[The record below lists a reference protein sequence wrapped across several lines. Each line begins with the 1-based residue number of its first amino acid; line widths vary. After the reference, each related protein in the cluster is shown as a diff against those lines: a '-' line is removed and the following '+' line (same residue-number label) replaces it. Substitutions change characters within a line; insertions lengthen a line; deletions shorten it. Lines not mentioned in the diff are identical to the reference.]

1 MVVLKF
7 KKFFKKFPNDSI
19 ETANFIET
27 IQASEIIGSLISP
40 ELNIM
45 CFIAQITAPTD
56 FDEIAFR
63 ENLFQIIDSFE
74 GPEDIYVASSIISS
88 AESIDSVKRD
98 MRTFTPIAL
107 GLMIL
112 LLILS
117 FRSWTGTFLPLFV
130 VGFSILWTFGLMA
143 WLDLSV
149 PIIGGLIPIMLIAIA
164 NNYGIHI
171 ISHYYE
177 FTKLD
182 QNLDR
187 VEILKRTMKRL
198 GMPIF
203 LAGFTTVISFLSLT
217 THELSKVR
225 EIGLLVSFGIAVS
238 FFLSL
243 LFIPAILILVP
254 RPTYLGKERSL
265 ETVNNF
271 LVNWGKFFVK
281 NRVPF
286 LAILFSGMFLFSFGI
301 RDITIDTVPDNYFP
315 KDSKIR
321 RSSAVINQVFGG
333 STQLNI
339 LIEGDIYDPLS

>member
-1 MVVLKF
+1 
-7 KKFFKKFPNDSI
+7 
-19 ETANFIET
+19 
-27 IQASEIIGSLISP
+27 
-40 ELNIM
+40 
-45 CFIAQITAPTD
+45 
-56 FDEIAFR
+56 
-63 ENLFQIIDSFE
+63 
-74 GPEDIYVASSIISS
+74 
-88 AESIDSVKRD
+88 
-98 MRTFTPIAL
+98 
-107 GLMIL
+107 
-112 LLILS
+112 
-117 FRSWTGTFLPLFV
+117 
-130 VGFSILWTFGLMA
+130 MA
-143 WLDLSV
+143 WLDISV

-182 QNLDR
+182 LNLDR

-203 LAGFTTVISFLSLT
+203 LAGFTTVISFLSLV

-243 LFIPAILILVP
+243 LLIPAILILVP
-254 RPTYLGKERSL
+254 RPTYLGKEKSL

-286 LAILFSGMFLFSFGI
+286 LAVLFSIMFIFSFGI

-315 KDSKIR
+315 KIQKLED
-321 RSSAVINQVFGG
+321 QV
-333 STQLNI
+333 Q
-339 LIEGDIYDPLS
+339 